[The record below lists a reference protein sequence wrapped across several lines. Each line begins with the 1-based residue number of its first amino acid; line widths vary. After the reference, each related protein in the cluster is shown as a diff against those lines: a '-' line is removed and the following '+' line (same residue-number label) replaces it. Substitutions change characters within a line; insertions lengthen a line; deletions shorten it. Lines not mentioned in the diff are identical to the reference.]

1 MWLGGGAYHLNARDW
16 YAISYDGKPLY
27 PEQFEK
33 PVKYMFDASQMRELR
48 KPYKDTIKYIDTIL
62 KLNNNTGMEHDKELE
77 NKIHA
82 YGDRKMELLRDDN
95 NRYLAMYMLCRRT
108 QYQRWN
114 GSSGYEYTVNIGQIK
129 RYVDKLI
136 KLDNPQVL
144 LEVQPATNV

>member
-1 MWLGGGAYHLNARDW
+1 MLFR
-16 YAISYDGKPLY
+16 SR
-27 PEQFEK
+27 
-33 PVKYMFDASQMRELR
+33 FDASQMRELR

-82 YGDRKMELLRDDN
+82 YGDRKLDLLRDDN

-114 GSSGYEYTVNIGQIK
+114 GSGYEYTVNIGQIK
-129 RYVDKLI
+129 RYVDKMI
-136 KLDNPQVL
+136 KLQNPQVL
-144 LEVQPATNV
+144 VEV